1 MSALALSRT
10 PDLNLLVYNNIS
22 LIWKALTSTTNSFLQ
37 NGTDTNPWLLTHQIS
52 GVVDGSWNQAQ
63 FPIITTDNYE
73 VKLLFTRQ
81 LDNSGKGFVAVD
93 DVKFIDGTCNG
104 KECKSADLVIILIRG
119 ATISSM
125 SSNVNEMFNPYTV
138 IFTMIFKKYF

>member
-10 PDLNLLVYNNIS
+10 PDLNLLAYNNIS

-104 KECKSADLVIILIRG
+104 KECKSG

-138 IFTMIFKKYF
+138 ILTRIFKKYF